1 MIWNASTSCEQTA
14 SEKQSAARYRTE
26 IIAATVLYGAL
37 LLVSLRTID
46 RIAYPGLR
54 IAIALLP
61 VLGCGAIV
69 VAMVRFAQR
78 MDELQRKS
86 MVEAAAISL
95 IATALV
101 AMALGFLENAG
112 LPRVGMIWVWPLAA
126 IFWGIAYVVLRR
138 RY

>member
-14 SEKQSAARYRTE
+14 SEKRSAARYRNE
-26 IIAATVLYGAL
+26 IIAAAALYGVL
-37 LLVSLRTID
+37 LVVSLRTVERMTI
-46 RIAYPGLR
+46 PSLR
-54 IAIALLP
+54 IAVALLP
-61 VLGCGAIV
+61 VLGCGAMIV
-69 VAMVRFAQR
+69 ALVRFAQR

-95 IATALV
+95 IATSLV

-112 LPRVGMIWVWPLAA
+112 VPRVGMIWVWPLAA
-126 IFWGIAYVVLRR
+126 IFWGIAFAVVRR